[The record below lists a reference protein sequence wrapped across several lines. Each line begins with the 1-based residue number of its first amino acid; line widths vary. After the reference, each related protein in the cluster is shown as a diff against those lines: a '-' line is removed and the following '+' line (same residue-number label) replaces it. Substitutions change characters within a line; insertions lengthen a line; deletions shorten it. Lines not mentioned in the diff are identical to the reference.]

1 MARKR
6 DRAFALFGA
15 ILFFATSFGF
25 SIWVVWSMMDSSK
38 TDKSSNSNTA
48 STQTQSTTQTHL
60 AGTQLS
66 NFTPVS
72 DVSSLQ
78 STDTKVGTGATAK
91 SGDTVVVDYV
101 GAVAATGKIF
111 QASTDTGQP
120 ASLSLDSVIQGWKEG
135 IPGMKVGGTR
145 RLLIPASMAYG
156 ANPPDGSGIPAN
168 AALVFDVTLQSVG
181 Q

>member
-25 SIWVVWSMMDSSK
+25 SIWVVWSMMDSGK
-38 TDKSSNSNTA
+38 TNTSANNTA

-72 DVSSLQ
+72 DVPSLQ
-78 STDTKVGTGATAK
+78 STDTTVGTGTTAK

-101 GAVAATGKIF
+101 GAVASTGKIF
-111 QASTDTGQP
+111 QASTDSGQP
-120 ASLSLDSVIQGWKEG
+120 ASLSLDSVIEGWKEG

-156 ANPPDGSGIPAN
+156 ATPPDGSGIPAN
-168 AALVFDVTLQSVG
+168 AALVFDVTLESVG